1 MWRVTWQ
8 TGVAYLIFGAVY
20 LSAYRTLVTPDWN
33 GWSVATLAATGVLGW
48 SLLLTGVSFLIA
60 VVAKRMRRASTET
73 SA

>member
-8 TGVAYLIFGAVY
+8 TGVAYVIFGSIY

-33 GWSVATLAATGVLGW
+33 GWSIATLAATGVLGW
-48 SLLLTGVSFLIA
+48 ALSLTGLSFLIA
-60 VVAKRMRRASTET
+60 TIVKRLRRAITNT

>member
-48 SLLLTGVSFLIA
+48 SLLLTGISFLVA
-60 VVAKRMRRASTET
+60 VAAKYLRRENTET